1 MRIEWHPDAV
11 ADLARI
17 GTADQRRIKAALDD
31 LLAAPD
37 ARQRLVPYSGD
48 LKGHWKL
55 RVGDY
60 RLVCRVEDRNGQ
72 RVLVIYRA
80 HRSRAYD
87 SRSLRTI
94 LRRSED

>member
-1 MRIEWHPDAV
+1 LRIEWHPDAV
-11 ADLARI
+11 ADLARL
-17 GTADQRRIKAALDD
+17 GTADQRPIKAALDD

-55 RVGDY
+55 RVGDC

-72 RVLVIYRA
+72 RVLVIYLA

-87 SRSLRTI
+87 NRSLRTI

>member
-1 MRIEWHPDAV
+1 LRIEWHPDAV
-11 ADLARI
+11 ADLARLA
-17 GTADQRRIKAALDD
+17 TADQRRIRAALAD
-31 LLAAPD
+31 LRTVPD
-37 ARQRLVPYSGD
+37 ARQRLVPYSGN

-55 RVGDY
+55 RVGDH

-72 RVLVIYRA
+72 LVLVIYVA

-87 SRSLRTI
+87 GRSARTI